1 MKKKERTHFVRV
13 DLLPEYM
20 DECHEKGDQNKD
32 RFAMRKPAF
41 DANDI
46 DDIDKLIDKWYSDV

>member
-1 MKKKERTHFVRV
+1 MRV